1 LLIAFGLSLP
11 IAAMSSHNLKSRGQT
26 IPECCQIN
34 CHIYACATHFF
45 TYYILEDIVMIT
57 FILLAIFVMIAR
69 DEHRAAT
76 RKRAK
81 ELSDSQ
87 NGIITVT
94 TIVIDDGDPW

>member
-1 LLIAFGLSLP
+1 
-11 IAAMSSHNLKSRGQT
+11 
-26 IPECCQIN
+26 
-34 CHIYACATHFF
+34 
-45 TYYILEDIVMIT
+45 MIT

>member
-1 LLIAFGLSLP
+1 
-11 IAAMSSHNLKSRGQT
+11 
-26 IPECCQIN
+26 
-34 CHIYACATHFF
+34 
-45 TYYILEDIVMIT
+45 MIT

-69 DEHRAAT
+69 DEHRAAK